1 MARYL
6 ETAGKLRDLIEAFVA
21 QHNLDNSAVAKIG
34 EMVNLAVRCAPRGV
48 QHTVRQNIVKTAV
61 GRHCHVSMREVQGDR
76 GSFHAI
82 EIIPIGL
89 TAAEVEAAKK
99 AIAQQIGEDDADT
112 D

>member
-6 ETAGKLRDLIEAFVA
+6 ETAGKLRDLIEAFAA
-21 QHNLDNSAVAKIG
+21 QHKLENADVAKIG

-48 QHTVRQNIVKTAV
+48 QHTIRQNIVKTAV
-61 GRHCHVSMREVQGDR
+61 GNHCHVSMHEVQGDR

-82 EIIPIGL
+82 EIVPIGL
-89 TAAEVEAAKK
+89 SAADVAAYK
-99 AIAQQIGEDDADT
+99 AQQPGDNDADT